1 MARQVVRIQVKR
13 KKKNI
18 IPLIE
23 QKISCLFIA
32 IIILFSCLFFFF
44 MGRFLS
50 LFFLFFF
57 GGKCIF
63 IDMFPIDFVGYVDF
77 GY

>member
-50 LFFLFFF
+50 LFFLVFL
-57 GGKCIF
+57 GKCIF
-63 IDMFPIDFVGYVDF
+63 IDMFPIDL
-77 GY
+77 